1 MDRELPPSDDE
12 VTFERL
18 SEMLAGFM
26 RTQALSVAVNLGVPD
41 AVSMVPTDIAELAVR
56 VGAHEQSLYRL
67 MRFSRVRACSPR
79 SSLGASPGRHC
90 RRGCGATLVSAH
102 AGWCSCEARSSI
114 AAGARLCIRS

>member
-26 RTQALSVAVNLGVPD
+26 RTQALSVVVNLGD

-56 VGAHEQSLYRL
+56 VGAHEVPVPVDA
-67 MRFSRVRACSPR
+67 FS
-79 SSLGASPGRHC
+79 H
-90 RRGCGATLVSAH
+90 
-102 AGWCSCEARSSI
+102 E
-114 AAGARLCIRS
+114 

>member
-1 MDRELPPSDDE
+1 MPPSDDE

-26 RTQALSVAVNLGVPD
+26 RTQALSVVVNLGVPD

-67 MRFSRVRACSPR
+67 MRFLASEGVFAEVEPR
-79 SSLGASPGRHC
+79 RFTGAALSKGLRSDA
-90 RRGCGATLVSAH
+90 RLSARWLVLRQ
-102 AGWCSCEARSSI
+102 ARSSI